1 MCDLRE
7 FTQSSVKPS
16 IEAFQLFRMPAMF
29 SISHARSRGTLAAA
43 AIGFVVVLLDVSV
56 VNVALDALRQGFDTD
71 IAGLQWVVNAYTL
84 VFAAL
89 LLSAGALGDRLG
101 AKRVFMLGFALFT
114 LASAGCGLAPSLAA
128 LILARIAQ
136 GLGAAMLVPNSLS
149 MLQQAFP
156 DPAQRS
162 RAVGWWGAA
171 GGIALAAGP
180 VLGGVLVS
188 HAGWRSIFLVNLPIG
203 LLGLYLSWR
212 HAESGQ
218 HSSASPKRG
227 LDLPGQAT
235 ACLALAA
242 LTYALSAAGS
252 LGWEHPRVYGSL
264 LLSLASAA
272 GFIAIESRSAAPMLP
287 LTLFRL
293 QRFTLASV
301 CGAIINFAYYG
312 LIFVF
317 SLFFQLEQHLSPL
330 QTGLAFLPM
339 TAVLMAVSIFVGRLN
354 GRMGPRGLLLFG
366 MSWAALGY
374 ALLWPVS
381 IEGAYGWLI
390 APMLIASSGIATMVP
405 TLTNLTLS
413 SVAPAQTGIASGV
426 LNAARQ
432 VGGMLGVA
440 VCGFLVRDTEPVVFM
455 QGMHRAIAMAAA
467 LLLAGF
473 VLCWFGMSS
482 QGSAIDGKRQPN
494 L

>member
-1 MCDLRE
+1 ME
-7 FTQSSVKPS
+7 FTHASIKP
-16 IEAFQLFRMPAMF
+16 IIQAFQLSRMRAMS
-29 SISHARSRGTLAAA
+29 SISQARSRGTLAAA

-56 VNVALDALRQGFDTD
+56 VNVALDALRRGFHTD

-89 LLSAGALGDRLG
+89 LLSAGALGDRMG
-101 AKRVFMLGFALFT
+101 AKRVFMSGVTLFT
-114 LASAGCGLAPSLAA
+114 LASAVCGLAPSLTA

-149 MLQQAFP
+149 MLQQAFR

-171 GGIALAAGP
+171 GGIAIAAGP

-203 LLGLYLSWR
+203 LLCLYLSWR
-212 HAESGQ
+212 HAEPGQQSSGR
-218 HSSASPKRG
+218 PRRG
-227 LDLPGQAT
+227 LDLPGQVA
-235 ACLALAA
+235 ACTALAA

-252 LGWEHPRVYGSL
+252 LGWQHPRVYGGL
-264 LLSLASAA
+264 LLSLASGT
-272 GFIAIESRSAAPMLP
+272 GFIVIESRSASPMLP
-287 LTLFRL
+287 LALFRL
-293 QRFTLASV
+293 PRFTLASV

-317 SLFFQLEQHLSPL
+317 SLFFQLEQHLSPQ

-339 TAVLMAVSIFVGRLN
+339 TVVLMAVNILVGRLF
-354 GRMGPRGLLLFG
+354 GRLGARRLVLFG
-366 MSWAALGY
+366 LSWAALGY
-374 ALLWPVS
+374 ALLWPIS

-390 APMLIASSGIATMVP
+390 VPMLIASSGIAIMVP

-413 SVAPAQTGIASGV
+413 AVVPAQTGIASGV

-440 VCGFLVRDTEPVVFM
+440 VCGFLVRDTGPAVFM
-455 QGMHRAIAMAAA
+455 QGMHDAIAMAVA

-473 VLCWFGMSS
+473 VLCWFGMPNR
-482 QGSAIDGKRQPN
+482 GSAIDAKQQPSP
-494 L
+494 

>member
-1 MCDLRE
+1 M
-7 FTQSSVKPS
+7 SSVP
-16 IEAFQLFRMPAMF
+16 L
-29 SISHARSRGTLAAA
+29 ARSRGTLFAAA
-43 AIGFVVVLLDVSV
+43 LGFVVVLLDVSV
-56 VNVALDALRQGFDTD
+56 VNVALDALRQGFGTD
-71 IAGLQWVVNAYTL
+71 ITGLQWVLNAYTL

-89 LLSAGALGDRLG
+89 LLSAGGLGDRMG
-101 AKRVFMLGFALFT
+101 ARRVFMLGFALFT
-114 LASAGCGLAPSLAA
+114 LASAGCGLAPSLTA
-128 LILARIAQ
+128 LIFARIAQ
-136 GLGAAMLVPNSLS
+136 GMGAAMLVPNSLS
-149 MLQQAFP
+149 MLRQAFP

-180 VLGGVLVS
+180 VLGGMLVS
-188 HAGWRSIFLVNLPIG
+188 HAGWRSIFLINLPIG
-203 LLGLYLSWR
+203 LLGLYLCSR
-212 HAESGQ
+212 HAEPDRRNRVGSQ
-218 HSSASPKRG
+218 RG
-227 LDLPGQAT
+227 LDLPGQAAGCVT
-235 ACLALAA
+235 LAA
-242 LTYALSAAGS
+242 LTYALSAAGG
-252 LGWEHPRVYGSL
+252 LGWAHPRVHGSL

-272 GFIAIESRSAAPMLP
+272 AFIAIESRSAAPMLP

-293 QRFTLASV
+293 PSFALASV

-317 SLFFQLEQHLSPL
+317 SLFFQLEQHLSPQ

-339 TAVLMAVSIFVGRLN
+339 TVVLMAVNILVGRLS
-354 GRMGPRGLLLFG
+354 GRLRARALMLFG

-381 IEGAYGWLI
+381 LEGGYGWLI

-405 TLTNLTLS
+405 TLTNLTMSAVL
-413 SVAPAQTGIASGV
+413 PAQAGIASGV
-426 LNAARQ
+426 LNTARQ

-455 QGMHRAIAMAAA
+455 QGMHRAIGTAVI

-473 VLCWFGMSS
+473 ALCCIGMPSHDR
-482 QGSAIDGKRQPN
+482 AVDERRQPS
-494 L
+494 

>member
-1 MCDLRE
+1 
-7 FTQSSVKPS
+7 
-16 IEAFQLFRMPAMF
+16 MPLT
-29 SISHARSRGTLAAA
+29 RSRGTLFAAA
-43 AIGFVVVLLDVSV
+43 LGFVVVLLDVSV
-56 VNVALDALRQGFDTD
+56 VNVALDALRQGFGTD
-71 IAGLQWVVNAYTL
+71 IAGLQWVLNAYTL

-89 LLSAGALGDRLG
+89 LLSAGGLGDRLG
-101 AKRVFMLGFALFT
+101 ARRVFMLGFALFT
-114 LASAGCGLAPSLAA
+114 LASAGCGLAPSLTA
-128 LILARIAQ
+128 LIFARIAQ
-136 GLGAAMLVPNSLS
+136 GMGAAMLVPNSLS

-180 VLGGVLVS
+180 VLGGMLVS

-212 HAESGQ
+212 HAEPDRRNRVGPQ
-218 HSSASPKRG
+218 RG
-227 LDLPGQAT
+227 LDLPGQA
-235 ACLALAA
+235 AGCLALAA
-242 LTYALSAAGS
+242 LTYALSAAGG
-252 LGWEHPRVYGSL
+252 LGWAHPRVHGSL

-272 GFIAIESRSAAPMLP
+272 AFIAIESRSAAPMLP

-293 QRFTLASV
+293 PSFALASV

-317 SLFFQLEQHLSPL
+317 SLFFQLEQHLSPQ

-339 TAVLMAVSIFVGRLN
+339 TVALMAVNILVGRLS
-354 GRMGPRGLLLFG
+354 GRLRARGLMLFG

-374 ALLWPVS
+374 ALLWRVS
-381 IEGAYGWLI
+381 IEGGYGWLI

-405 TLTNLTLS
+405 TLTNLTMSAVL
-413 SVAPAQTGIASGV
+413 PAQTGIASGV
-426 LNAARQ
+426 LNTARQ

-455 QGMHRAIAMAAA
+455 QGMHRAIGTAVI

-473 VLCWFGMSS
+473 ALCYFGMPSHER
-482 QGSAIDGKRQPN
+482 GIDERRQPS
-494 L
+494 

>member
-1 MCDLRE
+1 M
-7 FTQSSVKPS
+7 SSTS
-16 IEAFQLFRMPAMF
+16 L
-29 SISHARSRGTLAAA
+29 ARSRATLLAA

-56 VNVALDALRQGFDTD
+56 VNVALDALREGFGTD

-89 LLSAGALGDRLG
+89 LLSAGALGDRWG
-101 AKRVFMLGFALFT
+101 AKRVFILGFALFT
-114 LASAGCGLAPSLAA
+114 LASACCGLAPSLAV

-156 DPAQRS
+156 DPVQRS

-180 VLGGVLVS
+180 VLGGLLMS
-188 HAGWRSIFLVNLPIG
+188 YAGWRSVFLINLPIG
-203 LLGLYLSWR
+203 MLGLYLSWR
-212 HAESGQ
+212 HAEPKRDNC
-218 HSSASPKRG
+218 SALRRG
-227 LDLPGQAT
+227 LDLPGQAA

-242 LTYALSAAGS
+242 LAYALSAAGG
-252 LGWEHPRVYGSL
+252 LGWAHPWVLGSL

-272 GFIAIESRSAAPMLP
+272 GFIAIESRTASPMLP
-287 LTLFRL
+287 LALFRL
-293 QRFTLASV
+293 PRFTLAAV
-301 CGAIINFAYYG
+301 CGAMINFAYYG

-339 TAVLMAVSIFVGRLN
+339 TVVLMAVSILVGRLN
-354 GRMGPRGLLLFG
+354 GRLDARRLMLFG
-366 MSWAALGY
+366 MAWAAFGY
-374 ALLWPVS
+374 ALLWPIS

-390 APMLIASSGIATMVP
+390 VPMLIASSGIATMVP

-413 SVAPAQTGIASGV
+413 AVAPPQGGIASGV

-440 VCGFLVRDTEPVVFM
+440 VCGFLVRDPEPAAFM
-455 QGMHRAIAMAAA
+455 QGMHRAIAIAVM
-467 LLLAGF
+467 LLLVGF
-473 VLCWFGMSS
+473 VMCWSRMP
-482 QGSAIDGKRQPN
+482 GSRPCTQ
-494 L
+494 

>member
-1 MCDLRE
+1 M
-7 FTQSSVKPS
+7 S
-16 IEAFQLFRMPAMF
+16 
-29 SISHARSRGTLAAA
+29 SISLARSRGTLFAAA
-43 AIGFVVVLLDVSV
+43 LGFVVVLLDVSV
-56 VNVALDALRQGFDTD
+56 VNVALDALRQGFATD
-71 IAGLQWVVNAYTL
+71 IAGLQWVLNAYTL

-101 AKRVFMLGFALFT
+101 ARRVFMLGFALFT
-114 LASAGCGLAPSLAA
+114 LASAGCGLAPSLTA
-128 LILARIAQ
+128 LIFARIAQ
-136 GLGAAMLVPNSLS
+136 GIGAAMLVPNSLS
-149 MLQQAFP
+149 MLQQAFS
-156 DPAQRS
+156 DSAQRS

-180 VLGGVLVS
+180 VLGGMLVS

-212 HAESGQ
+212 HAEPGRRATVKPQ
-218 HSSASPKRG
+218 GG
-227 LDLPGQAT
+227 LDLPGQAA
-235 ACLALAA
+235 ACLTLAA
-242 LTYALSAAGS
+242 LTYALSAASG
-252 LGWEHPRVYGSL
+252 LGWAHPRVHGSL

-272 GFIAIESRSAAPMLP
+272 AFITIESRSASPMLP

-293 QRFTLASV
+293 PSFALASV

-317 SLFFQLEQHLSPL
+317 SLFFQLEQHLSPQ

-339 TAVLMAVSIFVGRLN
+339 TVVLMAVNILVGRLS
-354 GRMGPRGLLLFG
+354 GRVRARGLMLFG

-374 ALLWPVS
+374 ALLLPVS
-381 IEGAYGWLI
+381 IEGSYGWLV
-390 APMLIASSGIATMVP
+390 APMLMASSGIATMVP

-413 SVAPAQTGIASGV
+413 AVSPAQTGIASGV
-426 LNAARQ
+426 LNTARQ

-455 QGMHRAIAMAAA
+455 QGMHRAIGTAVILLLTGFALCCFSMPSHDRAMAE
-467 LLLAGF
+467 
-473 VLCWFGMSS
+473 
-482 QGSAIDGKRQPN
+482 RR
-494 L
+494 